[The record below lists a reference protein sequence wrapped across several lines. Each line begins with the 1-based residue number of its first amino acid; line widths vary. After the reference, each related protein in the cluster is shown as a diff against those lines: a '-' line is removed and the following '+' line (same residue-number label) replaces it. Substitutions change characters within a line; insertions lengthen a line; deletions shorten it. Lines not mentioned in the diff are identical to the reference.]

1 MSCLF
6 HSLGQLLKIPTD
18 TVRQQICDYLQA
30 DKPILDGMETHDVLA
45 LEGGPSA
52 AYIQRMRQS
61 STWGGAIEIQAAV
74 RIWNVCVTVQNR
86 RDRTAPI
93 EFVTAD
99 PTSVLV
105 LYWTGGHYEPVSI
118 TGPPPKEGVL

>member
-18 TVRQQICDYLQA
+18 GVRQQICDYLEA
-30 DKPILDGMETHDVLA
+30 NKPILEGMETKDILA
-45 LEGGPSA
+45 MDGGSG
-52 AYIQRMRQS
+52 YIQRMRQS

-74 RIWNVCVTVQNR
+74 RLWTICVTVQNR
-86 RDRTAPI
+86 RDGTAPI

-118 TGPPPKEGVL
+118 TRKEV